1 MSKTENYVQTSI
13 FDGIV
18 LSELKKNTHNFV
30 TKRCYQLT
38 FIELTKLLVHD
49 KISIE
54 EYRTYLHTLCENYR
68 KEFCNVK

>member
-1 MSKTENYVQTSI
+1 MSKSENYVQTSI

-30 TKRCYQLT
+30 TKRCYQLA

-49 KISIE
+49 KIDID
-54 EYRTYLHTLCENYR
+54 EYRHYLHTLCENYR
-68 KEFCNVK
+68 KEFKNVK